1 MEKAKQK
8 YIERQDVINCKEE
21 DEDADDDDKITCD
34 KCNAILKRIK
44 ENFNMTFT
52 GNSVAYERDQK
63 AREAKLAKK
72 REEKLRQ

>member
-1 MEKAKQK
+1 M
-8 YIERQDVINCKEE
+8 
-21 DEDADDDDKITCD
+21 TCD